1 MVLLSNTVS
10 NGFQV
15 KYLGVSSTELAKCG
29 QFCPRNAR
37 RFDEKNFV
45 RTLCTKRKKRDVIYA
60 PSLIL
65 TRRNLLCLIV
75 SFLDRISLIFFANFV
90 RACAKPN
97 QNNEESKEYY
107 KYDFQ
112 P

>member
-1 MVLLSNTVS
+1 MHA
-10 NGFQV
+10 G
-15 KYLGVSSTELAKCG
+15 ST
-29 QFCPRNAR
+29 
-37 RFDEKNFV
+37 
-45 RTLCTKRKKRDVIYA
+45 T
-60 PSLIL
+60 
-65 TRRNLLCLIV
+65 
-75 SFLDRISLIFFANFV
+75 RISCAPCARNVKNVMLFTRALFNLDAQKSTLFNCFISGPDKFNFFANFV